1 MARQTKYHKH
11 GKPLASLRC
20 SASDLILVDDGLRCV
35 NCGVLVVEHV
45 NGGEQEYPVFC
56 GECGNVKIC
65 KQKVF
70 MLAGTEPVE
79 GFVYAADV
87 YCEDCLLSAAPRE
100 SYYGE
105 SDGPVHCGDCG
116 VPIICELTPEGL
128 EYVKESIAEGAGCC
142 RELWP
147 TLFADYF

>member
-35 NCGVLVVEHV
+35 NCEVLVVEHV
-45 NGGEQEYPVFC
+45 NGDGQEYPVFC
-56 GECGNVKIC
+56 SECGNMKTC
-65 KQKVF
+65 KQKAF

-79 GFVYAADV
+79 GYVGDGDI
-87 YCEDCLLSAAPRE
+87 YCEDCKHDGDE
-100 SYYGE
+100 SLGYYE
-105 SDGPVHCGDCG
+105 ETDTPSHCAECG
-116 VPIICELTPEGL
+116 VPIQCSLTDYGV